1 VQQIDQKVTNKKA
14 KQIETCFK
22 TKEKSEKFNETKVQ
36 NSRVIVGVCV
46 CVCVCVSVCA
56 HPFGLLLHFRS
67 VVVAA
72 CTLYLRFFPFPLSIP
87 ISPKQLAKHLIN
99 SNIHSFSTVFYVPF
113 AFVYNVSWP
122 GIVVYFLFCFALI
135 V

>member
-1 VQQIDQKVTNKKA
+1 MQQIDQKVTNKKA

-46 CVCVCVSVCA
+46 SVCVSAYVPILLVCFFTFA
-56 HPFGLLLHFRS
+56 QLLLQL
-67 VVVAA
+67 AL
-72 CTLYLRFFPFPLSIP
+72 CTLDFFLFPLSIP

-99 SNIHSFSTVFYVPF
+99 SNIPSFSTVFYVPF

>member
-46 CVCVCVSVCA
+46 CVCVCQRMCPSFWSASSLSLSCCCS
-56 HPFGLLLHFRS
+56 LHF
-67 VVVAA
+67 
-72 CTLYLRFFPFPLSIP
+72 
-87 ISPKQLAKHLIN
+87 
-99 SNIHSFSTVFYVPF
+99 VP
-113 AFVYNVSWP
+113 
-122 GIVVYFLFCFALI
+122 
-135 V
+135 

>member
-99 SNIHSFSTVFYVPF
+99 SNILRFLL
-113 AFVYNVSWP
+113 
-122 GIVVYFLFCFALI
+122 YFMCHLPLFIMSAGPALLFI
-135 V
+135 FCSASP